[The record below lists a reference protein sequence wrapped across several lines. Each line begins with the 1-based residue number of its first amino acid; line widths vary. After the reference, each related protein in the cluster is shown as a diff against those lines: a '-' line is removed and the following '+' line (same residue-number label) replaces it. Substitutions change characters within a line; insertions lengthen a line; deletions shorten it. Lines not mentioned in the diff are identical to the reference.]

1 MAVTDSTARLPIALA
16 AQIEQ
21 TNRLVALQG
30 EQEVALMTGLPERGF
45 AEGGK
50 DITVGSITVK
60 RDEVQG
66 SGGDI
71 GLSAGVSRG
80 RKPVRSIGRSFWK
93 A

>member
-1 MAVTDSTARLPIALA
+1 
-16 AQIEQ
+16 
-21 TNRLVALQG
+21 
-30 EQEVALMTGLPERGF
+30 MTGLPERGF

-50 DITVGSITVK
+50 DITVGSIIVK

-71 GLSAGVSRG
+71 GLSAEISRG
-80 RKPVRSIGRSFWK
+80 RGTVRSVGRDFWK